1 MKVPHC
7 FLKLKT
13 NLNLKNIF
21 CFIKLNN
28 KSIFIIDSKLFT
40 HCWRKSKYIF
50 LTFVNLNSVK
60 NSLCCINAKGNK
72 KHKRKLMMIKSSSF
86 AVTHLVRKHYEELP
100 SVSDLY
106 FFLQQISFFW
116 FIFSHLWNQFMNI
129 VIEDKFLQ
137 SW

>member
-100 SVSDLY
+100 SVSDLSLFV
-106 FFLQQISFFW
+106 FFHEWNLFLSFV
-116 FIFSHLWNQFMNI
+116 H
-129 VIEDKFLQ
+129 VILANLIKSNFNLRWEG
-137 SW
+137 